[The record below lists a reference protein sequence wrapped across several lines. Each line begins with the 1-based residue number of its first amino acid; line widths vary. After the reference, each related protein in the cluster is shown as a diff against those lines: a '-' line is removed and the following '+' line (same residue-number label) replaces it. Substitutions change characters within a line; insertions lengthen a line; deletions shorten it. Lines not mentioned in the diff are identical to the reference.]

1 MSSEFLESDNFYVV
15 LDEEIYLIYY
25 LPSEKTWMVEM
36 FVYSRS
42 KTISIKG

>member
-1 MSSEFLESDNFYVV
+1 MNSEFLESDNFYVV

-36 FVYSRS
+36 FRYATLD
-42 KTISIKG
+42 TISIKG